1 MYKVM
6 IIDDEEPIREGLRS
20 VINWEKHNCTII
32 GEAEDGD
39 EGVKMITEL
48 KPDIIFTDVRM
59 PGLNGLE
66 MIAKIKDINC
76 QCIVIILTGFREFEY
91 AQQAIRLG
99 AFRLLLKPTKTEEL
113 LNTIDD
119 AVSELKKQVS
129 SQNEVINL
137 KAKLKE
143 FYGISQSPVEED
155 NKPVST
161 SETAASSKYLV
172 AKAIEILK
180 QDFHTDLDLKAVADQ
195 LYISTWHLSKLLKKE
210 TGSNFIDILNEI
222 RIEESKKLLLY
233 PQFKIYEIA
242 EKVGYSDVPYFT
254 KLFKKHTGQ
263 TPMEYKNSK
272 NPVQSVDLYK
282 A

>member
-1 MYKVM
+1 MHKVM
-6 IIDDEEPIREGLRS
+6 IIDDEETIREGLRS
-20 VINWEKHNCTII
+20 VINWEEHNCSII

-39 EGVKMITEL
+39 EGVRLITEL

-66 MIAKIKDINC
+66 MVARIKEINY

-91 AQQAIRLG
+91 AQQAVRLG

-113 LNTIDD
+113 LQAIDD
-119 AVSELKKQVS
+119 AVAELKKQVT
-129 SQNEVINL
+129 SQNELINL
-137 KAKLKE
+137 RAKLKE
-143 FYGISQSPVEED
+143 LYGLTGTTKDSQPV
-155 NKPVST
+155 NS
-161 SETAASSKYLV
+161 SETASNSKYLV

-180 QDFHTDLDLKAVADQ
+180 QDYHRDLDLKAVSDK

-222 RIEESKKLLLY
+222 RIEESKKLLLS
-233 PQFKIYEIA
+233 PQLKIYEIA
-242 EKVGYSDVPYFT
+242 EKVGYIDVPYFT

-263 TPMEYKNSK
+263 TPMEYKNSVK
-272 NPVQSVDLYK
+272 
-282 A
+282 

>member
-6 IIDDEEPIREGLRS
+6 IIDDEETIREGMRS
-20 VINWEKHNCTII
+20 VINWEEHDCCII

-39 EGVKMITEL
+39 EGVKLITSL

-66 MIAKIKDINC
+66 MIAQIKE
-76 QCIVIILTGFREFEY
+76 QHHRCIIVILTGFREFEY

-99 AFRLLLKPTKTEEL
+99 AFRLILKPTNTDEL
-113 LNTIDD
+113 LQTIDD
-119 AVSELKKQVS
+119 AVAQLKKQNTN
-129 SQNEVINL
+129 QNEILNL
-137 KAKLKE
+137 RTKLKE
-143 FYGISQSPVEED
+143 FYGITQAAKDESA
-155 NKPVST
+155 NST
-161 SETAASSKYLV
+161 ETSTNSRYLV

-180 QDFHTDLDLKAVADQ
+180 TNYYKDLDLKSVSDQ

-222 RIEESKKLLLY
+222 RIEESKKMLLS
-233 PQFKIYEIA
+233 PQLKVYEIA
-242 EKVGYSDVPYFT
+242 EKIGYTDVPYFT

-263 TPMEYKNSK
+263 TPMEFKNNVK
-272 NPVQSVDLYK
+272 K
-282 A
+282 T

>member
-1 MYKVM
+1 MYKVI
-6 IIDDEEPIREGLRS
+6 IIDDEETIREGLRS
-20 VINWEKHNCTII
+20 VINWEEHNCTIT

-39 EGVKMITEL
+39 EGVQMITEL

-66 MIAKIKDINC
+66 MISKIKEIRY

-91 AQQAIRLG
+91 AQQAISLG
-99 AFRLLLKPTKTEEL
+99 AFRLLLKPTKIEEL

-119 AVSELKKQVS
+119 AVAELKKLES
-129 SQNEVINL
+129 IQNEVINL
-137 KAKLKE
+137 RTKLKG
-143 FYGISQSPVEED
+143 FYGISQNSGEED
-155 NKPVST
+155 NKLVNT
-161 SETAASSKYLV
+161 SDTYSSSKYLV

-180 QDFHTDLDLKAVADQ
+180 QNFYTELDLKAVADQ

-222 RIEESKKLLLY
+222 RIEESKKLLLS
-233 PQFKIYEIA
+233 PQFKVYEIA

-263 TPMEYKNSK
+263 TPMEYKNSM
-272 NPVQSVDLYK
+272 
-282 A
+282 

>member
-6 IIDDEEPIREGLRS
+6 IIDDEETIRNGLRT
-20 VINWEKHNCTII
+20 VINWEEHNCTII

-39 EGVKMITEL
+39 EGIQMITEL

-66 MIAKIKDINC
+66 MMAKIKEIKY

-91 AQQAIRLG
+91 AQQAVHLG

-113 LNTIDD
+113 LNSIDA
-119 AVSELKKQVS
+119 AVLELKRQES
-129 SQNEVINL
+129 SQNEVLNL
-137 KAKLKE
+137 RAKLKG
-143 FYGISQSPVEED
+143 FYGISQNSGEE
-155 NKPVST
+155 NKPVNA
-161 SETAASSKYLV
+161 SEAVANSKYLV
-172 AKAIEILK
+172 AKAIEILQ
-180 QDFHTDLDLKAVADQ
+180 QDFNTDLDLKSVADQ
-195 LYISTWHLSKLLKKE
+195 LYISTWHLSKLIKKE

-222 RIEESKKLLLY
+222 RIEESKKLLFS

-242 EKVGYSDVPYFT
+242 EKVGYSDVTYFT

-263 TPMEYKNSK
+263 TPMEYKNSIK
-272 NPVQSVDLYK
+272 PVQG
-282 A
+282 